1 MNKFEATGLLAV
13 CWTVGLIIGAA
24 ILDMICMSYFDIN
37 HRSTARDKKIN
48 KYLKQTVKWG
58 FIGGGISLIS
68 GLLFVMVLT
77 LMNVIEKF

>member
-1 MNKFEATGLLAV
+1 MSKFEAAGLLAV

-24 ILDMICMSYFDIN
+24 ILDMICMSYFN
-37 HRSTARDKKIN
+37 TNYNSTARDKKIN
-48 KYLKQTVKWG
+48 KYLNRAVKWG

-68 GLLFVMVLT
+68 GLLFVMVIT